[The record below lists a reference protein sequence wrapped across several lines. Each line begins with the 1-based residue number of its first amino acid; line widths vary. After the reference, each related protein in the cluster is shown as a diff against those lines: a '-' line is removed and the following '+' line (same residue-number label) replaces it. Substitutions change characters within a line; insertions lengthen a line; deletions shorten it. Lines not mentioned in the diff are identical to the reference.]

1 MAAVFS
7 ARPEPD
13 VLVRRHHKP
22 SIPQPRSQPPP
33 PPLPRHSQQPLSTAQ
48 KQKQKPQEQQQQQ
61 RRKQQQT
68 RRRSSPPSAPSQGQL
83 RRDAPATNAPRPST
97 PPATSSSS
105 RPARSPPPPAPPL
118 QNIPPQN
125 PKPVLLLRDRL
136 STLIVD
142 PRLRVQL
149 GLTPDVNP
157 ALLRHPTQQPPP
169 SSVVADDSGE
179 DALARPALNSTCA
192 LHAEARRTA
201 AEQFDPVAAV
211 QALMEVDQGT
221 ARDVQSRIT
230 AKSLNIKRTHQQYH
244 NLARI
249 PSPSSPSPN
258 TSATSPQPPAHF
270 IPRAKKSVPKA
281 YLAARAPPP
290 PPFIATERPQTH
302 ASHQHAELD
311 TISLPYPQEELVS
324 PYHDAAG
331 EGGKGQD
338 GGGKEAEEAEEA
350 VGAELPLRE
359 KGAELPRPASNRTVS
374 DILRRVTMTRKRTL
388 VGEMMDVEDLTRWQ
402 WYLRP
407 VRVEDF

>member
-7 ARPEPD
+7 AGPEPD

-22 SIPQPRSQPPP
+22 PIPQPRPQPPP
-33 PPLPRHSQQPLSTAQ
+33 LPLPRHSERPLSTAQ

-68 RRRSSPPSAPSQGQL
+68 RGRSSPPSAPSQGQL
-83 RRDAPATNAPRPST
+83 RRDAPAAQAPRPPP

-105 RPARSPPPPAPPL
+105 RPARPPPPPALPQ
-118 QNIPPQN
+118 QNVPPQN

-136 STLIVD
+136 STLITD

-169 SSVVADDSGE
+169 ASAVPDDSGE

-192 LHAEARRTA
+192 LLAQTRRTA

-221 ARDVQSRIT
+221 VRDVQSRIT

-249 PSPSSPSPN
+249 PSASSPSPN

-290 PPFIATERPQTH
+290 PPFVATETPQTH
-302 ASHQHAELD
+302 VSHQHAELD

-331 EGGKGQD
+331 EDGKGR
-338 GGGKEAEEAEEA
+338 GGGGNEAEEAVEA

-359 KGAELPRPASNRTVS
+359 TGAELPRRATNRNVS
-374 DILRRVTMTRKRTL
+374 DILRRVTMTRKRTT